1 MAAEFPGTPGTS
13 ESSVADAPLEDVQV
27 SRCCQVWKNKYS
39 KAERGRVFLKQGIRI
54 LEKGYDDI
62 QAENLTLKKAYEEEQ
77 ALTKVEKEG
86 REKELALRVS
96 LENELSVLKS
106 EISNLKKKGV
116 SDIEEKIE
124 EIKHLKARVSDM
136 NKEISWLKELV
147 EKEKKRADLEKRKA
161 AEASTYAATERGKAG
176 EEHRLKQLETLRKDV
191 SEAKSKLD
199 SEKSKIDEET
209 KKLQEEK
216 KKAVEERKFVDL
228 EMAKASELRKIAEET
243 KKKAVDERK
252 CADLEMAKAEK
263 QRKIA
268 KETKKKAVEERKCAD
283 LVMAEAVKQRK
294 IAEES
299 MKKAVEVRK
308 QADIEMAKAEEQRK
322 IAEENKKAVEGAKV
336 EEQRKVV
343 EATKKKAV
351 KEKLHNNNLTKQLEQ
366 ARRRNEELHKNLHEL
381 SGSRNME
388 EAPFDQP
395 DRNTIAAKTEKTA
408 QFKVLKEDADKSRAV
423 SGSLQVE
430 DIGKEKTISERKK
443 ADSNTRKAEKKRKLV
458 EVNTK
463 TMKREH
469 RGDHLSKLLEDSKLK
484 INELQKQIHELSS
497 NEKKIGELFVSSN
510 NGISAEVAEVKL
522 LKKQLKFEKERV
534 KHAKDVGRLEKC
546 RSNLLQQEL
555 GCMKLKLIQLLD
567 RLDAVDNC
575 FLAPAEGIYDMEKI
589 NLKCIRFSCSLTVFC
604 IFIIVAISAIDSD
617 HGCTWDFLYAL
628 QAGDFSSMQRTK
640 LKKKLRSL
648 ELRQT
653 CLQTENQ
660 FLNTRY
666 MDTTA
671 SNPLGETFRLDDH
684 LLPIRGGNCCE
695 SITGINAKLESLF
708 GGSNKTMLQSSA
720 INSSTA
726 YFSDRQLVGSQ
737 ERGAHSVTTS
747 AKLGEENLNL
757 QPTVSSMSGEVMKNR
772 CSENPAVV
780 AENSVKSPLGRV
792 KGRVRKR
799 KMMLDTVECIK
810 TLCCESKKL
819 HLQLEDKISVLHGM
833 VQMDKPSEE
842 AKSLRCNLQDIAY
855 SVHDRSRKRRKA
867 SHEETLAMEQYC
879 DGQQIKQ
886 MQGCSE
892 HLCNPDTIDPKTMVG
907 FEEIVYKNYMKLLDL
922 DDAAEEEC
930 YRMAVERPVSPTLPE
945 MEFPGIKSFEVDEF
959 RPVQDEN
966 CERFSL
972 ENENPASSDKFDV
985 MNLNSSIQLQ
995 CSRVDTSPKLQHE
1008 NGCSFG
1014 SFDFLKCNEKG
1025 FCSTL
1030 LAERAILSHSQ
1041 NSGVDVEMS
1050 VAPSS
1055 GDGVVSIP
1063 SESEIRS
1070 TIESTPK
1077 CVMFSD
1083 IKDDSSLSRIFRAT
1097 KTCMVQCSLPAWKEF
1112 VVHRISHALKLE
1124 EELLP
1129 REKAC
1134 VFFSLVL
1141 LNFCTATSK
1150 NCSLLKDFIPCLH
1163 LFAEH
1168 INEVIS
1174 DAEARSVVDELCLD
1188 ELLSLIEEFLIEG
1201 RVMLC
1206 AALSSETSVECDSR
1220 RHAIFDGS
1228 AVVFTHEAASAD
1240 LLVAGSIILGSICA
1254 AVDRAGFLCEAAYSI
1269 FRMHRYD
1276 TSVVLVILHAFV
1288 YVGGNKMFTLGNYSL
1303 TMTVL
1308 KSIVMFLE
1316 SERAPMATATH
1327 SFVGDVLPQFHA
1339 CVGCPFSKDALSV
1352 DIVISLLFTKLQNF
1366 ARSGFM
1372 HQNLIANSSNSSVMS
1387 IENIAE
1393 QNLSCL
1399 LDMNVSCCLD
1409 KCSLAGIRSGSV
1421 VTETLCDIGDIL
1433 SLMELLA
1440 CNMSWNWTCNKIIAQ
1455 LWSTLESSA
1464 LENLSVAIIILLG
1477 QLGRI
1482 GVDAVGYEDKEVENL
1497 RTKLNA
1503 FLLRET
1509 TIRAGLPIQ
1518 LATVA
1523 ALLGLTSLDLNN
1535 IELVSAMSGQFVPAN
1550 LLKNWFPLLT
1560 DEQQAVSISLFQ
1572 SVD

>member
-268 KETKKKAVEERKCAD
+268 KETKKKAVEERKRAD
-283 LVMAEAVKQRK
+283 LEMAEAVKQRK
-294 IAEES
+294 IAEEN

-575 FLAPAEGIYDMEKI
+575 FLAPAEGIYDMEK
-589 NLKCIRFSCSLTVFC
+589 
-604 IFIIVAISAIDSD
+604 
-617 HGCTWDFLYAL
+617 
-628 QAGDFSSMQRTK
+628 AGDFSSIQRTK

-660 FLNTRY
+660 FLKTRY

-819 HLQLEDKISVLHGM
+819 HLQLEDNISVLHGM

-855 SVHDRSRKRRKA
+855 SVHDRSRKRRKV

-1014 SFDFLKCNEKG
+1014 SFDFLKRNEKG

-1030 LAERAILSHSQ
+1030 LVERAILSHSQ

-1055 GDGVVSIP
+1055 GDGVVNIP

-1097 KTCMVQCSLPAWKEF
+1097 KTCMVQCSLPAWKQF

-1206 AALSSETSVECDSR
+1206 AAPSSETSVECDSR

-1254 AVDRAGFLCEAAYSI
+1254 AADRAGFLCEAAYSI

-1276 TSVVLVILHAFV
+1276 TSVVLVILHAFA

-1366 ARSGFM
+1366 AR
-1372 HQNLIANSSNSSVMS
+1372 
-1387 IENIAE
+1387 
-1393 QNLSCL
+1393 
-1399 LDMNVSCCLD
+1399 
-1409 KCSLAGIRSGSV
+1409 LAGIRSGSV
-1421 VTETLCDIGDIL
+1421 VTETLCDISDIL

-1464 LENLSVAIIILLG
+1464 LENLSVAIVILLG

-1482 GVDAVGYEDKEVENL
+1482 GVDAVGYEDKEVKNL

-1535 IELVSAMSGQFVPAN
+1535 IELVSTMSGQFVPAN

-1560 DEQQAVSISLFQ
+1560 EEQQAVSIRLFQ

>member
-27 SRCCQVWKNKYS
+27 SRCCQVWKTKYS

-116 SDIEEKIE
+116 SDIEDKIE

-268 KETKKKAVEERKCAD
+268 KETKKKAVEERKRAD
-283 LVMAEAVKQRK
+283 LEMAEAVKQRK
-294 IAEES
+294 IAEEN

-308 QADIEMAKAEEQRK
+308 QADIEMAKVEEQRK

-463 TMKREH
+463 TMKKEH

-575 FLAPAEGIYDMEKI
+575 FLAPAEGIYDMEK
-589 NLKCIRFSCSLTVFC
+589 
-604 IFIIVAISAIDSD
+604 
-617 HGCTWDFLYAL
+617 
-628 QAGDFSSMQRTK
+628 AGDFSSMQRTK

-660 FLNTRY
+660 FLKTRY

-737 ERGAHSVTTS
+737 EMGAHSVTTS

-780 AENSVKSPLGRV
+780 AENSVKSPLGSLGRV

-945 MEFPGIKSFEVDEF
+945 MEFPGIKSFEVNEF

-1014 SFDFLKCNEKG
+1014 SFDFLKRNEKG

-1055 GDGVVSIP
+1055 GDGVVNIP

-1188 ELLSLIEEFLIEG
+1188 ELLNFIEEFLIEG

-1220 RHAIFDGS
+1220 RHAIFNGS

-1254 AVDRAGFLCEAAYSI
+1254 AADRAGFLCEAAYSI

-1276 TSVVLVILHAFV
+1276 TSVVLVILHAFA

-1303 TMTVL
+1303 TITVL

-1366 ARSGFM
+1366 AGSGFM

-1497 RTKLNA
+1497 RTKLNT

-1560 DEQQAVSISLFQ
+1560 EEQQAVSIRLFQ

>member
-27 SRCCQVWKNKYS
+27 SRCCQVWKTKYS

-116 SDIEEKIE
+116 SDIEDKIE

-268 KETKKKAVEERKCAD
+268 KETKKKAVEERKRAD
-283 LVMAEAVKQRK
+283 LEMAEAVKQRK
-294 IAEES
+294 IAEEN

-308 QADIEMAKAEEQRK
+308 QADIEMAKVEEQRK

-366 ARRRNEELHKNLHEL
+366 ARRRNEELHKNLPEL

-463 TMKREH
+463 TMKKEH

-575 FLAPAEGIYDMEKI
+575 FLAPAEGIYDMEK
-589 NLKCIRFSCSLTVFC
+589 
-604 IFIIVAISAIDSD
+604 
-617 HGCTWDFLYAL
+617 
-628 QAGDFSSMQRTK
+628 AGDFSSMQRTK

-660 FLNTRY
+660 FLKTRY

-780 AENSVKSPLGRV
+780 AENSVKSPLGSLGRV

-945 MEFPGIKSFEVDEF
+945 MEFPGIKSFEVNEF

-1014 SFDFLKCNEKG
+1014 SFDFLKRNEKG

-1055 GDGVVSIP
+1055 GDGVVNIP

-1220 RHAIFDGS
+1220 RHAIFNGS

-1254 AVDRAGFLCEAAYSI
+1254 AADRAGFLCEAAYSI

-1276 TSVVLVILHAFV
+1276 TSVVLVILHAFA

-1303 TMTVL
+1303 TITVL

-1366 ARSGFM
+1366 AG
-1372 HQNLIANSSNSSVMS
+1372 
-1387 IENIAE
+1387 
-1393 QNLSCL
+1393 
-1399 LDMNVSCCLD
+1399 
-1409 KCSLAGIRSGSV
+1409 LAGIRSGSV

-1560 DEQQAVSISLFQ
+1560 EEQQAVSIRLFQ

>member
-27 SRCCQVWKNKYS
+27 SRCCQVWKTKYS

-116 SDIEEKIE
+116 SDIEDKIE

-268 KETKKKAVEERKCAD
+268 KETKKKAVEERKRAD
-283 LVMAEAVKQRK
+283 LEMAEAVKQRK
-294 IAEES
+294 IAEEN

-308 QADIEMAKAEEQRK
+308 QADIEMAKVEEQRK

-463 TMKREH
+463 TMKKEH

-575 FLAPAEGIYDMEKI
+575 FLAPAEGIYDMEK
-589 NLKCIRFSCSLTVFC
+589 
-604 IFIIVAISAIDSD
+604 
-617 HGCTWDFLYAL
+617 
-628 QAGDFSSMQRTK
+628 AGDFSSMQRTK

-660 FLNTRY
+660 FLKTRY

-780 AENSVKSPLGRV
+780 AENSVKSPLGSLGRV

-945 MEFPGIKSFEVDEF
+945 MEFPGIKSFEVNEF

-1014 SFDFLKCNEKG
+1014 SFDFLKRNEKG

-1055 GDGVVSIP
+1055 GDGVVNIP

-1220 RHAIFDGS
+1220 RHAIFNGS

-1254 AVDRAGFLCEAAYSI
+1254 AADRAGFLCEAAYSI

-1276 TSVVLVILHAFV
+1276 TSVVLVILHAFAS
-1288 YVGGNKMFTLGNYSL
+1288 VGGNKMFTLENYSL
-1303 TMTVL
+1303 TITVL

-1366 ARSGFM
+1366 AG
-1372 HQNLIANSSNSSVMS
+1372 
-1387 IENIAE
+1387 
-1393 QNLSCL
+1393 
-1399 LDMNVSCCLD
+1399 
-1409 KCSLAGIRSGSV
+1409 LAGIRSGSV

-1560 DEQQAVSISLFQ
+1560 EEQQAVSIRLFQ